1 MKKIVSILL
10 AVSMILA
17 LTGCGKNSGNNDGNN
32 TSKDVPVVALSE
44 IKTAVADALGENYFP
59 QQPLD
64 ISFFADFGL
73 TEDMCEEFFGEMP
86 MMPTNVDTFV
96 AVRAAEGKVADVEA
110 ALNSYR
116 DMLVADTMQ
125 YPMNL
130 GKIQASSIHTIGNYV
145 FFIQLGGDVMAA
157 AEEGDE
163 AVIAHCQTENEK
175 ALDAI
180 KSILEK

>member
-1 MKKIVSILL
+1 
-10 AVSMILA
+10 
-17 LTGCGKNSGNNDGNN
+17 
-32 TSKDVPVVALSE
+32 
-44 IKTAVADALGENYFP
+44 
-59 QQPLD
+59 
-64 ISFFADFGL
+64 
-73 TEDMCEEFFGEMP
+73 MCEDFLGEMP

-96 AVRAAEGKVADVEA
+96 VVRAKNDKVADVEA

-130 GKIQASSIHTIGNYV
+130 GKIQASSVQTIGNYV
-145 FFIQLGGDVMAA
+145 FFIQLGGDVMDA

-163 AVIAHCQTENEK
+163 AVIAHCQKENNK

-180 KSILEK
+180 KSVLEK